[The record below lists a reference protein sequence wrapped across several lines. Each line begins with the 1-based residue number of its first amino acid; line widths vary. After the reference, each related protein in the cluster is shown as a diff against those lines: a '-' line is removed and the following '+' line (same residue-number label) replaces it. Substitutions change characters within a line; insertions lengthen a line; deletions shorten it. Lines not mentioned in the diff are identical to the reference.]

1 MSDISDLPPG
11 VDLENFAL
19 AVSSKPQNWFIYR
32 TVHSLDEVQSPGYFD
47 PISECLVRKNDRIDV
62 IASADGDHPDFATL
76 IVRATSSPRGRAGSV
91 EVAKLE
97 RR

>member
-19 AVSSKPQNWFIYR
+19 AVNTKPFNSFHYK
-32 TVHSLDEVQSPGYFD
+32 TAHSLEEVQSPGYFN
-47 PISECLVRKNDRIDV
+47 PISECLVRKNDRIEV
-62 IASADGDHPDFATL
+62 VASADGNPEFATL

-91 EVAKLE
+91 EVFNLE
-97 RR
+97 LH